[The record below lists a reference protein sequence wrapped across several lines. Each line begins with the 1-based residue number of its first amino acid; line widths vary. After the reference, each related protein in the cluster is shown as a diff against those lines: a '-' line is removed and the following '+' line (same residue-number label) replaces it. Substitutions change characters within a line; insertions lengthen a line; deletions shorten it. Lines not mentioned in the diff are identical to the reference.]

1 MKRILVLFAVMLHIG
16 ISHCAAQKIGL
27 LMDSYVSDRW
37 YIDQKFLVNTIKEAG
52 GECIVEVPYGDADE
66 QVRLGKKLIEQKVD
80 ALIIIPVDTK
90 RALEIVAEAKKA
102 NIPVISYDRLILTND
117 ISYYISFDNE
127 KVGQLQAE
135 YALSKVPTGQFILL
149 NGPESDYN
157 AILFRQGQL
166 KALDASIKSGKVK
179 ILGDY
184 SVSDWSELLAMMK
197 LTEELPGIEATPDA
211 VVAANDALANGAIL
225 ALPKAVVGKVVVT
238 GQDADLTGI
247 KNIIQG
253 NQSMPVYKPIKPLAI
268 RAAEIAIALASKSEI
283 ANKKKVR
290 FGDVEVYAELLAP
303 IAVDKNNYKET
314 VVKDGH
320 VSLSEIMIKN

>member
-1 MKRILVLFAVMLHIG
+1 MKRLLVFFAVMLHIG
-16 ISHCAAQKIGL
+16 IYHCAAQKIGL

-37 YIDQKFLVNTIKEAG
+37 YIDQKFLVNTIKAAG

-80 ALIIIPVDTK
+80 AIIIIPVDTK
-90 RALEIVAEAKKA
+90 RAIEIVTEAKKA

-127 KVGQLQAE
+127 KVGQLQAQ
-135 YALSKVPTGQFILL
+135 YALSKVPSGQYILL

-166 KALDASIKSGKVK
+166 KALDASVKSGKVK

-184 SVSDWSELLAMMK
+184 TVSDWSELLAMMK
-197 LTEELPGIEATPDA
+197 LTEELPGIKATPDA
-211 VVAANDALANGAIL
+211 VVAANDALANGAIM
-225 ALPKAVVGKVVVT
+225 ALPKSAVGKVVVT
-238 GQDADLTGI
+238 GQDADLTGV
-247 KNIIQG
+247 KNIVQG
-253 NQSMPVYKPIKPLAI
+253 NQSMTVYKPIKPLAI
-268 RAAEIAIALASKSEI
+268 RAAELAIALAKKSEI

-290 FGDVEVYAELLAP
+290 FGDVEVYAELLPP
-303 IAVDKNNYKET
+303 ITVDKNNYKET